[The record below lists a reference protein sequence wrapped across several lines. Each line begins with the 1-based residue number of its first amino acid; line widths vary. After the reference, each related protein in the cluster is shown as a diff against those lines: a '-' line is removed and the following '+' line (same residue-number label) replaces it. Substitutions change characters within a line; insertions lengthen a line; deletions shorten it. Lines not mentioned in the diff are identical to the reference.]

1 MGLRDTLKEII
12 KGIQEKQA
20 EEEIIKGIQE
30 KQAEEEITD
39 DIVNAEV
46 AKIEAAEDGEWRKEL
61 EVSVGGDNKGKKPA
75 LKEKVK
81 QTENVKTNNSPK
93 ETKKGQPGRNED
105 REIGD

>member
-1 MGLRDTLKEII
+1 MGLRDTLKELINGI
-12 KGIQEKQA
+12 K
-20 EEEIIKGIQE
+20 EEHGNDMSKNEVDK
-30 KQAEEEITD
+30 
-39 DIVNAEV
+39 EV
-46 AKIEAAEDGEWRKEL
+46 AELEAAENRKWRKEL

>member
-1 MGLRDTLKEII
+1 MGFRDTLKDLINGI
-12 KGIQEKQA
+12 K
-20 EEEIIKGIQE
+20 EEHGNDMNKNEVDK
-30 KQAEEEITD
+30 
-39 DIVNAEV
+39 EV
-46 AKIEAAEDGEWRKEL
+46 AELEAAEDGNWRKEL
-61 EVSVGGDNKGKKPA
+61 EVSVGGDNKGKKSA

>member
-1 MGLRDTLKEII
+1 MGLRDTLKDLINGIREKNGNDMNNNEID
-12 KGIQEKQA
+12 KAVA
-20 EEEIIKGIQE
+20 EL
-30 KQAEEEITD
+30 
-39 DIVNAEV
+39 
-46 AKIEAAEDGEWRKEL
+46 EAAEDGNWRKEL
-61 EVSVGGDNKGKKPA
+61 EVSVGGDNKGKKSA

>member
-1 MGLRDTLKEII
+1 MGFRDTLKDLINGI
-12 KGIQEKQA
+12 K
-20 EEEIIKGIQE
+20 EEHGNDMNKNEVDK
-30 KQAEEEITD
+30 
-39 DIVNAEV
+39 EV
-46 AKIEAAEDGEWRKEL
+46 AELEAAENRKWRKEL
-61 EVSVGGDNKGKKPA
+61 EVSVGGTSEGKKPA

>member
-1 MGLRDTLKEII
+1 MGLRDTLKELINGI
-12 KGIQEKQA
+12 K
-20 EEEIIKGIQE
+20 EEHGNDMNKNEVDK
-30 KQAEEEITD
+30 
-39 DIVNAEV
+39 EV
-46 AKIEAAEDGEWRKEL
+46 AELEAAEDGKWRKEL

-93 ETKKGQPGRNED
+93 ETKKGQPKRMKGD

>member
-1 MGLRDTLKEII
+1 MGLRDTLKELINGI
-12 KGIQEKQA
+12 K
-20 EEEIIKGIQE
+20 EEHGNDMNKNEVDK
-30 KQAEEEITD
+30 
-39 DIVNAEV
+39 EV

>member
-12 KGIQEKQA
+12 KGIQ
-20 EEEIIKGIQE
+20 
-30 KQAEEEITD
+30 AEEEITD
-39 DIVNAEV
+39 DIVNAKV

-93 ETKKGQPGRNED
+93 ETKKEQPKRMKGRNED
-105 REIGD
+105 IEIGD

>member
-1 MGLRDTLKEII
+1 MGLRDTLKDLINGIREKNGNDMNNNEID
-12 KGIQEKQA
+12 KAVA
-20 EEEIIKGIQE
+20 EL
-30 KQAEEEITD
+30 
-39 DIVNAEV
+39 
-46 AKIEAAEDGEWRKEL
+46 EAAEDGKWRKEL